1 MLSLAPREPD
11 LGEVLVRSLTVL
23 TRGQLLT
30 GEMATYFR
38 QPSGGLAYARSPL
51 PSAYVHDA
59 LACFDPTSTFVETAV
74 FDTLPPPS
82 RGRFV
87 RAIQH
92 LRRRVR
98 EFLAWQEG
106 NTGAWRFYGRGSGV
120 PPDADTTATA
130 ATALLDGRRRTLRRP
145 WVRHVRALAEIEAQ
159 RADLTGRAASANAL
173 RLLALVGE
181 DVDSRVDAIVR
192 QAGEPL
198 ASGAGH
204 YATPLAPAYCAAR
217 AWAQARLSRSAEL
230 AALLVPRVLALQD
243 ERGGFGGPLS
253 TALGLSALVDLGH
266 RGPELQ
272 RARSA
277 LMALVGAWGG
287 WPFEALFPGGGGSL
301 ACTTAFAMDVLAR
314 TAQEAA

>member
-1 MLSLAPREPD
+1 MLSLAQREPD

-120 PPDADTTATA
+120 PPDVDTTAAA

-145 WVRHVRALAEIEAQ
+145 WVRHVGALAEIEAQ

-181 DVDSRVDAIVR
+181 DVDSRVDALVR

-204 YATPLAPAYCAAR
+204 YATPLATAYCTAR
-217 AWAQARLSRSAEL
+217 AWTQAHLPRRDEL
-230 AALLVPRVLALQD
+230 EALLLPQVLALQ
-243 ERGGFGGPLS
+243 EPGGGFGGPLS
-253 TALGLSALVDLGH
+253 TALGLSALVDLGY
-266 RGPELQ
+266 RGPEVR
-272 RARSA
+272 RARAA
-277 LMALVGAWGG
+277 LLGLVGAWGG
-287 WPFEALFPGGGGSL
+287 WAFEPFLPGGGGSL
-301 ACTTAFAMDVLAR
+301 ACSTALAMGILAR
-314 TAQEAA
+314 TAMELG